1 MFEKIVFKNANE
13 KDEFEKYIKLKGR
26 DLYFQVYNILTENEG
41 KISYYTLSSF
51 IRYDKNLRDKL
62 YIYMATLEE
71 YLRAML
77 LERYDVTEQKKYESH
92 CYNALNDTLIPRV
105 SEQSKLYYGF
115 QPDFGDLMHI
125 CETKGVY
132 IINVSE
138 QKIIKQLRNKTM
150 HHALI
155 LFGASKNQNELTSN
169 FNVIET
175 QINAFYNALPNDY
188 RSGFINDIVN
198 LNGDRRKYLKKY
210 YLEVQNGR
218 ICVKR

>member
-1 MFEKIVFKNANE
+1 MFEKIVFNNENE
-13 KDEFEKYIKLKGR
+13 KAEFEKYVKLKGR
-26 DLYFQVYNILTENEG
+26 DLYFQIYNILTENES
-41 KISYYTLSSF
+41 KIYYYMLSSF

-77 LERYDVTEQKKYESH
+77 LEKYDVSEQKKYKNH
-92 CYNALNDTLIPRV
+92 CYNALNESLIPRV
-105 SEQSKLYYGF
+105 SEQSKLYYGL

-132 IINVSE
+132 IISASE
-138 QKIIKQLRNKTM
+138 QKTIKKLRNKTM

-169 FNVIET
+169 FDVLET
-175 QINAFYNALPNDY
+175 QINAFYNALPNDS

-198 LNGDRRKYLKKY
+198 LNGVRRKYLKKY
-210 YLEVQNGR
+210 YLGVQNGR
-218 ICVKR
+218 ICVKK